1 MMPWYQWLVFAIV
14 PPLIFLLYFLKL
26 RRVPLEVPSTY
37 LWSKTVEDLHVNSL
51 WQRLR
56 KNLLLWLQLLAV
68 GLLAASCFNPGCDGT
83 KLTGERFIFVVDRSA
98 SMSATDTV
106 DEITRLEE
114 AKNQICALIDQMDPS
129 DTAMVISFSD
139 DAQVEQSY
147 TYTKSVLKRKVR
159 NIRQT
164 QRASDLKEALLAAS
178 GLANPGRTSDQES
191 EIDVQVAEARGATML
206 IFSDGAFSEIDEFR
220 MGNLSAEYHSVGSPV
235 EPPNNIGI
243 TAFSVSDQLDS
254 DGEVQVFARLQNSGL
269 EDQQVGVSL
278 YVDGALADAQ
288 KIQVQGINSATLNFD
303 LTADTA
309 GITSSIPIELR
320 IDEEDC
326 YLQDNVATTV
336 LNPPRR
342 INVLVLT
349 DDRMFLELAMTTDR
363 LQKFANVEFELREF
377 VDSQDYID
385 NSALGT
391 YDLIVYD
398 QCQPKTMPP
407 CSTIFFGS
415 LPSSDWETIKELET
429 APIIDVN
436 QTHPIMFDVQMSRVN
451 ILQANALKGPQGSL
465 KLLQSTEG
473 TLMAICPRGSYEDLV
488 IGFPL
493 SKIDDDGDS
502 TVNTDWPRL
511 LSFPIF
517 VQNAMLT
524 LGGASQFGRSKD
536 YRPGALVQLKPR
548 FPYPE
553 IAITD
558 PNGKTKS
565 LEASTDNQFLYP
577 GTDQCGVYSVSGAD
591 EDDVDHLFTVN
602 LLDRQESNLEVRDNI
617 GLGLEQIEAK
627 LETQVARK
635 DLWVWL
641 VFACLVVITIEWL
654 VYNKR
659 VFI

>member
-1 MMPWYQWLVFAIV
+1 MLSWYQWLIFAIV

-51 WQRLR
+51 WQKLR

-68 GLLAASCFNPGCDGT
+68 ALLALSCFNPGCDGT
-83 KLTGERFIFVVDRSA
+83 ELKGERFIFVVDRSA

-106 DEITRLEE
+106 EGVSRLEE
-114 AKNQICALIDQMDPS
+114 AKDQICVLIGQMDS
-129 DTAMVISFSD
+129 TDSAMVISFSD

-147 TYTKSVLKRKVR
+147 TNTKSILKQKVR
-159 NIRQT
+159 AIVQT
-164 QRASDLKEALLAAS
+164 QRGSDLKEALLAAS

-191 EIDVQVAEARGATML
+191 EVDVQVAEALDAKML
-206 IFSDGAFSEIDEFR
+206 IFTDGAFNKIDEFR
-220 MGNLSAEYHSVGSPV
+220 MGNLSAEYHPVGSPA
-235 EPPNNIGI
+235 EPPANIGI
-243 TAFSVSDQLDS
+243 TAFSISDQLDS

-269 EDQQVGVSL
+269 ADQQVSVSL
-278 YVDGALADAQ
+278 RVDGELADA
-288 KIQVQGINSATLNFD
+288 KQVEVGGLNSTTLNFD
-303 LTADTA
+303 LTADTSGVA
-309 GITSSIPIELR
+309 TSIPIELK
-320 IDEEDC
+320 IDADDC
-326 YLQDNVATTV
+326 YLQDNKATAV

-349 DDRMFLELAMTTDR
+349 DDRMFFELAMTTDR
-363 LQKFANVEFELREF
+363 LQKFANVQFELREF
-377 VDSQDYID
+377 VESEEFSD
-385 NSALGT
+385 NSLLGT
-391 YDLIVYD
+391 YDLIVFD
-398 QCQPKTMPP
+398 QCQPKTMPL

-415 LPSSDWETIKELET
+415 LPPADWKEIKKLET

-436 QTHPIMFDVQMSRVN
+436 QTHPVMFDVQMSRVN
-451 ILQANALKGPQGSL
+451 ILEAIALKAPQGGL
-465 KLLQSTEG
+465 DLLQSTEG

-493 SKIDDDGDS
+493 SKIDEDGES

-524 LGGASQFGRSKD
+524 LGGASQFGRSRD
-536 YRPGALVQLKPR
+536 YSPGQLVQLKPR

-553 IAITD
+553 IRITN
-558 PNGKTKS
+558 PQGKSKT
-565 LEASTDNQFLYP
+565 LQASVDNQFIY
-577 GTDQCGVYSVSGAD
+577 GDTDQRGVYSVAGAD
-591 EDDVDHLFTVN
+591 EDSVDHLFTVN
-602 LLDRQESNLEVRDNI
+602 LLDRQESNLAVRENI
-617 GLGLEQIEAK
+617 GLGLEEIAAQTGSQI
-627 LETQVARK
+627 ARK

-641 VFACLVVITIEWL
+641 VLACLVVITIEWL
-654 VYNKR
+654 IYNKR